1 MKIAVRYFSKFG
13 HSKQMADVVGEVLGV
28 KPESTDVLI
37 SEPVDT
43 LYVGSGVMMGKISN
57 NMAEFLRSLTPEKIK
72 RVVCFGSSAI
82 ISSPVPQM
90 RKLLVVN
97 GINVDE
103 RSFTCRGSMGP
114 IHAGHPNK
122 KDLADLQA
130 FIEQVK

>member
-1 MKIAVRYFSKFG
+1 
-13 HSKQMADVVGEVLGV
+13 
-28 KPESTDVLI
+28 
-37 SEPVDT
+37 
-43 LYVGSGVMMGKISN
+43 
-57 NMAEFLRSLTPEKIK
+57 MAEFLSSLRPEKVK

-90 RKLLVVN
+90 RKLLEAN

-122 KDLADLQA
+122 KDLADLKA
-130 FIEQVK
+130 FTEQTK

>member
-1 MKIAVRYFSKFG
+1 MKVAVRYFSKFG

-28 KPESTDVLI
+28 KAESTEVLI

-43 LYVGSGVMMGKISN
+43 LYVGSGVLMGKISN
-57 NMAEFLRSLTPEKIK
+57 NMSDFLRSLTPENVK

-90 RKLLVVN
+90 RKLLEAN
-97 GINVDE
+97 GITVDE

-122 KDLADLQA
+122 KDLADLKA
-130 FIEQVK
+130 FIEQIK

>member
-13 HSKQMADVVGEVLGV
+13 HSKQMADIVGEVLGV

-37 SEPVDT
+37 SEPIDT
-43 LYVGSGVMMGKISN
+43 LYVGSGVMIGKISN
-57 NMAEFLRSLTPEKIK
+57 NMAEFLSSLRPEKVK

-90 RKLLVVN
+90 RKLLEAN

-122 KDLADLQA
+122 KDLADLKA
-130 FIEQVK
+130 FTEQTK

>member
-37 SEPVDT
+37 SEPIDT
-43 LYVGSGVMMGKISN
+43 LYVGSGVMIGKISN
-57 NMAEFLRSLTPEKIK
+57 NMAEFLSSLRPEKVK

-90 RKLLVVN
+90 RKLLEAN

-122 KDLADLQA
+122 KDLADLKA
-130 FIEQVK
+130 FTEQTK

>member
-1 MKIAVRYFSKFG
+1 MKVAVRYFSKFG

-28 KPESTDVLI
+28 KAESTEVLI

-43 LYVGSGVMMGKISN
+43 LYVGSGVLMGKISN
-57 NMAEFLRSLTPEKIK
+57 NMSDFLRSLTPENVK

-90 RKLLVVN
+90 RKLLEPN
-97 GINVDE
+97 GITVDE
-103 RSFTCRGSMGP
+103 RSFTCKGSMGP

-122 KDLADLQA
+122 KDLADLKA
-130 FIEQVK
+130 FIEQIK

>member
-1 MKIAVRYFSKFG
+1 MKVAVRYFSKIG
-13 HSKQMADVVGEVLGV
+13 HSKQMDDVVGEVLGV
-28 KPESTDVLI
+28 KAESTEVLI

-43 LYVGSGVMMGKISN
+43 LYVGSGVLMGKISN
-57 NMAEFLRSLTPEKIK
+57 NMSDFLRSLTPENVK

-90 RKLLVVN
+90 RKLLEAN
-97 GINVDE
+97 GITVDE

-122 KDLADLQA
+122 KDLADLKA
-130 FIEQVK
+130 FIEQIK